1 MWDNY
6 NVRERGVK
14 LWYYTYKK
22 IMMGH
27 LLLLKRI
34 IAKSELFPCDYYT
47 LLDNISKEITYQAL
61 ANLIVEKFGCKK
73 LILDF

>member
-1 MWDNY
+1 MILYLQKNY
-6 NVRERGVK
+6 DGTFAIVEKNNR
-14 LWYYTYKK
+14 
-22 IMMGH
+22 
-27 LLLLKRI
+27 
-34 IAKSELFPCDYYT
+34 KSELFPCDYYT